1 MIQSGTGARVW
12 WPAPVNF
19 MADRPRIVG
28 IDLGTTN
35 TLVASV
41 RNRIPKIVP
50 TDRGNLIL
58 PTVVALSAK
67 GDLLV
72 GGVAKDQM
80 VTNPRNTLWGTK
92 RLIGRKYHSK
102 SVEDLR
108 GSFPYDIV
116 EGPNGDAA
124 VMMGGKLYTLPQ
136 VSSFVLSQ
144 LKTIAEQFLGGPID
158 AAVISVPAYYN
169 DNQRQAVKEAGRLA
183 GFDVKRIVNEPTAAA
198 LAYGFNRGLDQK
210 VLVYDL
216 GGGTFD
222 VSVLHL
228 AGNVFEVLATG
239 GDTFLGGADFDTRIM
254 EYVLERFREETKVD
268 LTENPIAL
276 QRIKNA
282 AEAAKIDLTLIPNV
296 VIDLPFIDER
306 KGKPVD
312 LRIPLTREFLN
323 SLTGDLVDRTFEI
336 CDRVLEE
343 KGIARSDI
351 DEIILVGGQSRMPL
365 VQQKIQ
371 AHFGK
376 PPRKGVHPDECVAL
390 GAALLG
396 DSLGSI
402 DAVTLLD
409 AVSMPIGYALPNGR
423 VKRIIEKNSLIPMVK
438 SFRLPPPKEPGSA
451 YIELDI
457 FQGDSDLMVDNEYL
471 GTVRVPSAAAGRKI
485 DFRLTEECL
494 LQVTVEEASGTPRR
508 VDLATRDTPEQLK
521 RALSDVLRN
530 NVDHQP
536 VASGSSGASDDERG
550 LLSSIKRVFR
560 RG

>member
-1 MIQSGTGARVW
+1 
-12 WPAPVNF
+12 

-58 PTVVALSAK
+58 PSVVALSAK
-67 GDLLV
+67 NDLLV

-80 VTNPRNTLWGTK
+80 VTNPKNTLWGTK

-102 SVEDLR
+102 AVEDLK
-108 GSFPYDIV
+108 GYFPYDIV
-116 EGPNGDAA
+116 EDANGDTA
-124 VMMGGKLYTLPQ
+124 VTLGGKLYTLPQ

-169 DNQRQAVKEAGRLA
+169 DNQRNAVKEAGRLA

-239 GDTFLGGADFDTRIM
+239 GDSFLGGADFDNRIM
-254 EYVLERFREETKVD
+254 EYVLERFRDETKVD
-268 LTENPIAL
+268 LTESPIAL

-296 VIDLPFIDER
+296 VIDLPYIEER
-306 KGKPVD
+306 KGKPLD
-312 LRIPLTREFLN
+312 LRIPLTRDYLN
-323 SLTGDLVDRTFEI
+323 NLTGDLVDRTFDI
-336 CDRVLEE
+336 CDRVLAE
-343 KGIARSDI
+343 KGISRSEI

-376 PPRKGVHPDECVAL
+376 APRKGVHPDECVAL

-409 AVSMPIGYALPNGR
+409 ALSMPIGYAMPNGR

-438 SFRLPPPKEPGSA
+438 SFRLPPPQQPGA
-451 YIELDI
+451 QFIELDI
-457 FQGDSDLMVDNEYL
+457 YQGDSDLMVDNEYL
-471 GTVRVPSAAAGRKI
+471 GTVRVPAAAAGRKI

-494 LQVTVEEASGTPRR
+494 LQVQVEDASGMSRK

-521 RALSDVLRN
+521 KAL
-530 NVDHQP
+530 QE
-536 VASGSSGASDDERG
+536 VASRNTPAAPSSSSGPSDDRG
-550 LLSSIKRVFR
+550 LFSSIKSIFR